1 MFDELVA
8 EYEKLIG
15 ERAAA
20 EGAAAFYAGHPRH
33 APARFGTYSG
43 RWVDGYDN
51 ALIAAESAAATAN

>member
-1 MFDELVA
+1 MFNELAA
-8 EYEKLIG
+8 EYERLIG

-20 EGAAAFYAGHPRH
+20 EGVAAFCAGHPRH

-51 ALIAAESAAATAN
+51 ALIAAESAVATVN